1 MGTCGVHGRT
11 VAELAACA
19 DAELRAGDSA
29 AEQAGN
35 VRILGV
41 SEDHTEVHPGDLFV
55 ALQGRHHHGAGRV
68 AEAVAAGAAAVLTD
82 AAGAR
87 SIGRDPG
94 VPLLVAEHPR
104 AALGPLASLLNGH
117 PSHHL
122 PVFGV
127 TGTNGKTTTAYILEA
142 ALRRLG
148 QRPGLVSTPET
159 VVGTQRGPSRMTTP
173 SAPHV
178 QDLLARMRA
187 AGNRSAVMEVSSH
200 ALDQERVNGV
210 RFDTVAFTNLTHEHL
225 DYHGDMESYFNAK
238 ARLFTPE
245 FAARAVI
252 VVDDD
257 AGRRLDRLARRRGL
271 PTVTLGTR
279 PGGAATWH
287 LAGVEGADG
296 FELHGP
302 RGPMRLRAPL
312 PGEHN
317 RVNTALAALM
327 LLGARHPLQEVA
339 RALDGPVSVPGRM
352 ERVDLGP
359 GWPTVLVD
367 FAHTPDA
374 TAKSVSALRART
386 RGRLVVTASSGGD
399 RDTSK
404 RELTGRAVVESG
416 ADVVVVT
423 DDNPRSEDP
432 AAIRAAVM
440 RGVDAAVQRL
450 RAAGQPVPDVVEAP
464 TRRDAIRTALE
475 LTGPQDTVAL
485 YGKGH
490 ERWMEIGLPGAR
502 VPFVD
507 SDEVRVAAGQIGPR
521 AASPTQA
528 GPPPGRGSSGWSAAP
543 VAP

>member
-1 MGTCGVHGRT
+1 MGTCVPYERS
-11 VAELAACA
+11 VEELAEYAGA
-19 DAELRAGDSA
+19 ALRGHDQSVARGIA
-29 AEQAGN
+29 
-35 VRILGV
+35 VRRV
-41 SEDHTEVHPGDLFV
+41 TEFHRDVRPGDLFV
-55 ALQGRHHHGAGRV
+55 GLQGRRHHGATR
-68 AEAVAAGAAAVLTD
+68 AREAVAAGAVAVLTD
-82 AAGAR
+82 PAGAAMLP
-87 SIGRDPG
+87 DAPA
-94 VPLLVAEHPR
+94 VPALVVDDPR
-104 AALGPLASLLNGH
+104 AVLGPIASLLNGH

-122 PVFGV
+122 PVYGV
-127 TGTNGKTTTAYILEA
+127 TGTNGKTTTAFILEA
-142 ALRRLG
+142 ALRRLDL
-148 QRPGLVSTPET
+148 RPGLLSTPET
-159 VVGTQRGPSRMTTP
+159 VIGTQREPSGMTTP
-173 SAPHV
+173 TAPHV
-178 QDLLARMRA
+178 QDVLARMLA
-187 AGNRSAVMEVSSH
+187 AGNAAAVMEVSSH
-200 ALDQERVNGV
+200 ALDQGRVNGI

-327 LLGARHPLQEVA
+327 LLGAGHPLQEVA

-450 RAAGQPVPDVVEAP
+450 RAAGQPVPYVVEAP

-490 ERWMEIGLPGAR
+490 ERWMGIGPPGAR
-502 VPFVD
+502 VPFED
-507 SDEVRVAAGQIGPR
+507 SDEVRAAAGQIGHR
-521 AASPTQA
+521 AASPAQA
-528 GPPPGRGSSGWSAAP
+528 GPPPGRGGSGWSAAP

>member
-1 MGTCGVHGRT
+1 MGTCGTHGRT

-19 DAELRAGDSA
+19 GAELRVGESAADRAGD
-29 AEQAGN
+29 

-41 SEDHTEVHPGDLFV
+41 SEAHTEVRPGDLFV
-55 ALQGRHHHGAGRV
+55 ALQGRHHHGAGKLQ
-68 AEAVAAGAAAVLTD
+68 EAVAAGAAAVLTD

-87 SIGRDPG
+87 SIGCDPG
-94 VPLLVAEHPR
+94 VPLLVAERPR
-104 AALGPLASLLNGH
+104 AVLGPLASLLNGH

-148 QRPGLVSTPET
+148 RLPGLVSTPQT

-173 SAPHV
+173 AAPHV
-178 QDLLARMRA
+178 QDLLVRMRA

-225 DYHGDMESYFNAK
+225 DYHGDMGSYFHAK

-245 FAARAVI
+245 FAACAVI

-257 AGRRLDRLARRRGL
+257 AGRRLDGLARRRGL

-279 PGGAATWH
+279 PGATATWH
-287 LAGVEGADG
+287 LTGLEGVDEFA
-296 FELHGP
+296 LHGP
-302 RGPMRLRAPL
+302 RGRMRLRAPL

-317 RVNTALAALM
+317 RVNTALVALM
-327 LLGARHPLQEVA
+327 LMGAGHPLQEVA
-339 RALDGPVSVPGRM
+339 RALDGPVNVPGRM
-352 ERVDLGP
+352 ERVNLGP

-440 RGVDAAVQRL
+440 RGVNAATQQL
-450 RAAGQPVPDVVEAP
+450 RAAGRPVPEVVEVP
-464 TRRDAIRTALE
+464 TRRDAIRAALE

-490 ERWMEIGLPGAR
+490 ERWMEIGPPGAR

-507 SDEVRVAAGQIGPR
+507 SDEVRVAAGQIRHR
-521 AASPTQA
+521 AAS
-528 GPPPGRGSSGWSAAP
+528 
-543 VAP
+543 